1 MKEAFKII
9 TIGGGGGAWY
19 RTTPVMYTTS
29 ELPNWVN
36 NTIQMHYPQKFSYN
50 NFVV

>member
-9 TIGGGGGAWY
+9 DIAGGGWY
-19 RTTPVMYTTS
+19 RTTPVMQVTS
-29 ELPNWVN
+29 HLLTKVHNL
-36 NTIQMHYPQKFSYN
+36 IQMHYPQKFSYN